1 LGETPK
7 KLPLGETSVKNC
19 IFLYTGL
26 ALALAASPLSAQQ
39 LRIASNFP
47 AQHSSS
53 VAMEQFK
60 AEVEAGT
67 KKETSVDLF
76 PAMQLGGAQENVDQT
91 RLGVIFGTVIGAAF
105 LSRTVPEISALSVP
119 FLFTDRRRAFAVV
132 DGKVGE
138 LIGQKLADKGFLLLG
153 FMELG
158 ARQVSNN
165 TRPLRTLADF
175 KGLKIRMQ
183 PDDIH
188 LATFRALG
196 ANPVAMDIKEVYSAL
211 QLGVLDGQE
220 NPYAVIRDRNFN
232 QVQKYLTGT
241 AHFFDF
247 ILVAANKRRFDG
259 LKPESQKTIRGA
271 MQKAV
276 ARQRADAEKAD
287 SESLEDLKKR
297 GMQFEAPSAQLVA
310 DMRKTTSGV
319 LDLLKQ
325 KVDPKLVDEVIAA
338 AR

>member
-1 LGETPK
+1 MP
-7 KLPLGETSVKNC
+7 
-19 IFLYTGL
+19 IHL
-26 ALALAASPLSAQQ
+26 AAAAALAAAIAAAPAAAQQ

-47 AQHSSS
+47 AQHTSS

-60 AEVEAGT
+60 AEVEAAT
-67 KKETSVDLF
+67 KKQVSVDLF

-91 RLGVIFGTVIGAAF
+91 RSGAIFGTVIGAAF

-119 FLFTDRRRAFAVV
+119 FLFTSREQAFRVA
-132 DGKVGE
+132 DGKVGR
-138 LIGQKLADKGFLLLG
+138 LIGERLEAKGFHLHG

-158 ARQVSNN
+158 SRNVTNSRQQIKA
-165 TRPLRTLADF
+165 LADF
-175 KGLKIRMQ
+175 KGLKIRLQ

-211 QLGVLDGQE
+211 QQGVLDGQE

-241 AHFFDF
+241 GHFFDF
-247 ILVAANKRRFDG
+247 IIVVSNKKRFDG
-259 LKPESQKTIRGA
+259 LKPEARKALDEA
-271 MQKAV
+271 MRKAV
-276 ARQRADAEKAD
+276 ARQRSDAAKAD
-287 SESLEDLKKR
+287 LEALEELKKR
-297 GMQFEAPSAQLVA
+297 GMDFEQASPQLVA
-310 DMRKTTSGV
+310 EMRKATAGV
-319 LDLLKQ
+319 LDLLKK
-325 KVDPKLVDEVIAA
+325 KVDPKLVEDVIAA

>member
-1 LGETPK
+1 MTTRRLIAA
-7 KLPLGETSVKNC
+7 S
-19 IFLYTGL
+19 I
-26 ALALAASPLSAQQ
+26 LALAATPLAAQQ

-47 AQHSSS
+47 TQHTSS

-60 AEVEAGT
+60 SDVEAAT
-67 KKETSVDLF
+67 RKDVTVDLF
-76 PAMQLGGAQENVDQT
+76 PAMQLGGAQENVDQA
-91 RLGVIFGTVIGAAF
+91 RSGAIFGTVIGAAF

-119 FLFTDRRRAFAVV
+119 FLFTERKQAFRVV

-138 LIGQKLADKGFLLLG
+138 LISRKLSDKGFLMLG

-158 ARQVSNN
+158 ARHVSNN
-165 TRPLRTLADF
+165 TRPIRALADF
-175 KGLKIRMQ
+175 KGLKLRLQ

-211 QLGVLDGQE
+211 QQGVLDGQE

-241 AHFFDF
+241 SHFFDF
-247 ILVAANKRRFDG
+247 ILVVANRKRFDG
-259 LKPESQKTIRGA
+259 FKPAVQSEIRGA

-276 ARQRADAEKAD
+276 ARQRQDAEKAD

-297 GMQFEAPSAQLVA
+297 GMQFEVPSAQLVG
-310 DMRKTTSGV
+310 DMRKATAGV
-319 LDLLKQ
+319 LDLLKK
-325 KVDPKLVDEVIAA
+325 KVDPALVDEVLAGA
-338 AR
+338 K

>member
-1 LGETPK
+1 MSLK
-7 KLPLGETSVKNC
+7 RL
-19 IFLYTGL
+19 I
-26 ALALAASPLSAQQ
+26 ALAAVLAAFSAPAYAQQ

-53 VAMEQFK
+53 TAMDRFK
-60 AEVEAGT
+60 ADVEAATG
-67 KKETSVDLF
+67 KSLGVDLF

-91 RLGVIFGTVIGAAF
+91 RSGAIFGTVIGAAF

-119 FLFTDRRRAFAVV
+119 FLFTDRKQAFSVV

-138 LIGQKLADKGFLLLG
+138 LIGQKLAEKGFTLLG

-158 ARQVSNN
+158 ARHVTNNSRPIRTVS
-165 TRPLRTLADF
+165 DF
-175 KGLKIRMQ
+175 KALKIRMQ

-211 QLGVLDGQE
+211 QQGVLDGQE

-232 QVQKYLTGT
+232 QVQKFMTGSG
-241 AHFFDF
+241 HFFDF
-247 ILVAANKRRFDG
+247 IIVVANKKRFDS
-259 LKPESQKTIRGA
+259 LKPEQQKAIRAA

-276 ARQRADAEKAD
+276 ASQRAEAEKAD
-287 SESLEDLKKR
+287 TESLEDLKKR
-297 GMQFEAPSAQLVA
+297 GMQFEQPSPQLIA
-310 DMRKTTSGV
+310 DMRKATAGV
-319 LDLLKQ
+319 VDVLKK
-325 KVDPKLVDEVIAA
+325 KVDPKLVDDVIAA

>member
-1 LGETPK
+1 MTTRRLIAAG
-7 KLPLGETSVKNC
+7 
-19 IFLYTGL
+19 I
-26 ALALAASPLSAQQ
+26 LALAATPLAAQQ
-39 LRIASNFP
+39 LRVASNFP
-47 AQHSSS
+47 TQHTSS

-60 AEVEAGT
+60 SDVEAAT
-67 KKETSVDLF
+67 KKEVTVDLF
-76 PAMQLGGAQENVDQT
+76 PAMQLGGAQENVDQV
-91 RLGVIFGTVIGAAF
+91 RSGAIFGTVIGAAF

-119 FLFTDRRRAFAVV
+119 FLFTDRKQAFRVV

-138 LIGQKLADKGFLLLG
+138 LISRKLADKGFLMLG

-158 ARQVSNN
+158 ARHVSNN
-165 TRPLRTLADF
+165 TRPVRTLDDF
-175 KGLKIRMQ
+175 KGLKLRLQ

-211 QLGVLDGQE
+211 QQGVLDGQE

-241 AHFFDF
+241 SHFFDF
-247 ILVAANKRRFDG
+247 ILVVANKKRFDG
-259 LKPESQKTIRGA
+259 FKPAVQSQVRGA

-276 ARQRADAEKAD
+276 AKQRADAEKAD

-297 GMQFEAPSAQLVA
+297 GMQFEAPSAQLVG
-310 DMRKTTSGV
+310 DMRKATAGV
-319 LDLLKQ
+319 LDLLKK
-325 KVDPKLVDEVIAA
+325 KVDPALVDQVLAA
-338 AR
+338 AK